1 MLPKIQTSLYDQMN
15 QQSMQQAKEKEW
27 DQRHHI
33 GAKIPQYIP
42 QTKLLDKYIQDYNKN
57 KETLNNSIF
66 LASATDKIYK
76 QKLSFSPVK
85 NRQGLQSSISP
96 VKKIRLSKN
105 DSQGNIILTNIDL
118 ESIHNTSD
126 TNFYSY
132 VKKNQ
137 EFEEKSSQLLNR
149 INVLFDELKFEQ
161 FHRDY
166 FNLFIQ
172 QQNVQTMYS
181 ILKKEINLIE
191 ARQSPYQLV
200 QQVITEREKI
210 LRSLTDSVEQLDSTE
225 QWENDPKILQIFQKI
240 SQLREFTIQVIEKI
254 DLWRKN
260 LFMISNQAQN
270 QQFEIMEHHLTFFFG
285 EENYLIKIF
294 SDNTFLQKSNLSQKI
309 PLSSKHDPFLVF
321 PTKLIIEKSVNNPVF
336 ISSFDLSQDL
346 RTRIINVEKQLIK
359 EIQYESERKSQSD
372 LDKFITEQS
381 QNGQKLNQNT
391 QANLKMNNNQ
401 AENQDLS
408 KRSTFTKH
416 FNILHRRNQT
426 AQDQTNRLNKSEYLI
441 QSNATTGYD
450 NGKFKPQS
458 TIMLLKKKGS
468 LKNLNGSL
476 VQINQQDT
484 QLPLLNQQ
492 SQNKAVNKS
501 FSTAADKQRGKSV
514 LDIRRHSRDF
524 ITQNTE
530 MTQLLRKKRDSKLY
544 ENVSLEQ
551 LEVTEDQIQQA
562 KPKIER
568 ECCVN
573 LQEINEKGYYT
584 KILPEDEPY
593 YMKLASDTSYS
604 KTLKRSNTSSPM
616 KRRVFSVNQTAANT
630 KTNFCN
636 EQIYNRGDSSTSP
649 TNKQQ
654 DAPVKKVIR
663 FFNLDDEIQQA
674 NNQIQT
680 NQSSQ
685 NQDNQT
691 TAISNIDDI
700 IVLGQLESQEK
711 EIQILQQGQK
721 NNAKNDKISQKEE
734 NNIKNNKNNQVS
746 NAKSLSII
754 KLQNNGLVQTLNEQE
769 SLESPSKQNKKSD
782 INQLAIPK
790 QQDGNQNKIKT
801 SLFQNQK
808 NNSANRNASLLQDQS
823 YNQKKQTQPVQNKLN
838 EESSNDKSSF
848 SPSKNANGKKES
860 LIFLDESNSQ
870 NSKLK
875 KVRSQTVLSDANS
888 SKIQD
893 EPLPEARSEVLQ
905 NGKKKQVKSSIQNI
919 QEGGVSP
926 LKKSQSTKK
935 LDQLDKEQKSATLS
949 DLKQQN
955 SSQSSII
962 PQKVGSYQFV
972 RQKSNGKHSKSGIY
986 PKRDNANLPNSKG
999 EELEKIEGE
1008 KMFRS
1013 LILNKQQEEQNN
1025 NNNDVNNAVK
1035 LNIQDK
1041 KQKSSF
1047 KKAALALI
1055 QKQKEEKKAQLEAE
1069 QKQKDYEKQLKNN
1082 QEYNDFLRR
1091 EQEQKLQNIQDQNLE
1106 EALTDQNQNPFN
1118 TNAFKVSIQVNPIS
1132 LKEEEVNEIVH
1143 NYFKK
1148 IHPFFSGLFMRDAF
1162 TLIYQLKNDLNFN
1175 FLQAVERRT
1184 MKVLGLLVVHP
1195 YFDYGQ
1201 QKGPFDFFEDS
1212 PQKSSDNNIQSDD
1225 ENFLKNEEEE
1235 EEDIYDNDD
1244 INNIF
1249 YQSQYSQQ
1257 NANSSFFSSKTT
1269 FRQQNKLLSK
1279 ANSNKNIVRKIMII
1293 DHFSCIDIN
1302 MFKGL
1307 FSLFTEYIWTH
1318 DVADRIETK
1327 FYTSPLLIPLQ
1338 EKIEQMITASSYFFT
1353 KQLQNNSQR
1362 VFASNRDEE
1371 KYPIDENLLG
1381 DSNLGKSPDQLFF
1394 NSFIMVSK
1402 QEIPENKI
1410 FNKSLY
1416 VDNGGKFSFL
1426 CALSHLFKEMYI
1438 SDVLKQLTEQNQHEK
1453 IKQLYNLAYT
1463 MRINIRKKKIFS
1475 DLFVNQEF
1483 DSIEK
1488 MNIAVENMSFLP
1500 TCEYD
1505 DNTNNKIYMNTF
1517 SLKLNLP
1524 HACHTVMTNSQ
1535 QKEVLYI
1542 RISNNSNQIDSS
1554 MASTSNSTPL
1564 VSALVYSRTTSN
1576 PMIQIQTVDT
1586 KYTLFFLQADDFF
1599 EKQLSDIYLYIHD
1612 FFKES
1617 DLKEPTY
1624 KTIWLPQFSI
1634 NKPHI
1639 RNDDFDSV
1647 LSKNRVFSSLNFSF
1661 KLPDYIGGKLLYQE
1675 PSRQKSV
1682 YVSPPFIFGII
1693 DNSFDIHMPNQPI
1706 FSCLID
1712 EKDVLYFDKNH
1723 TNQCLLYIDKEV
1735 DDGPIQ
1741 GYPKITGIQNNI
1753 ERTDLQKDIRSQV
1766 LHKSLKQ
1773 KTESQIKE

>member
-1 MLPKIQTSLYDQMN
+1 MQ
-15 QQSMQQAKEKEW
+15 QQSTQQQKEKEW

-42 QTKLLDKYIQDYNKN
+42 QAKLLDNYIQDYNKN

-76 QKLSFSPVK
+76 QKLSFSPIK

-96 VKKIRLSKN
+96 VKKIRLGKN
-105 DSQGNIILTNIDL
+105 DSQGNILLANIDL

-137 EFEEKSSQLLNR
+137 EIEEKSSQLLNR
-149 INVLFDELKFEQ
+149 INALFDELKFEQ

-166 FNLFIQ
+166 FNLFIL
-172 QQNVQTMYS
+172 QQNIQTMHS
-181 ILKKEINLIE
+181 TLKKEINLIE
-191 ARQSPYQLV
+191 ARQSAYQLV
-200 QQVITEREKI
+200 QQAITEREKI

-225 QWENDPKILQIFQKI
+225 QWENDPKILQIFKKI
-240 SQLREFTIQVIEKI
+240 SQLREYTIQVIEKI
-254 DLWRKN
+254 NSWRKN
-260 LFMISNQAQN
+260 LFIISNSAQN

-285 EENYLIKIF
+285 EENYLLKIF
-294 SDNTFLQKSNLSQKI
+294 SDNIFLQKSNLSHKI

-346 RTRIINVEKQLIK
+346 RSRIINVEKQLIK
-359 EIQYESERKSQSD
+359 EIQYESERKSQND
-372 LDKFITEQS
+372 LDKFLPQQS
-381 QNGQKLNQNT
+381 QNGQRINQNI
-391 QANLKMNNNQ
+391 QFNSKIDNNQ
-401 AENQDLS
+401 AENSDLR
-408 KRSTFTKH
+408 KRSIFTKH
-416 FNILHRRNQT
+416 FKIMYSRNQT
-426 AQDQTNRLNKSEYLI
+426 AQEQANRLNKSEFLKG
-441 QSNATTGYD
+441 SNVNNGYD
-450 NGKFKPQS
+450 NGKYKPQN
-458 TIMLLKKKGS
+458 TIMMLKKNSS
-468 LKNLNGSL
+468 LKNLNNSL
-476 VQINQQDT
+476 VQNNQQDT

-492 SQNKAVNKS
+492 TQNKVVNKS

-530 MTQLLRKKRDSKLY
+530 MTYLLRKKRDSKLY
-544 ENVSLEQ
+544 ENVSLEK
-551 LEVTEDQIQQA
+551 LEVSKEQAQQA
-562 KPKIER
+562 KSKMER

-573 LQEINEKGYYT
+573 LQELNEKGYYT

-593 YMKLASDTSYS
+593 YIKLAGNTSYI
-604 KTLKRSNTSSPM
+604 KTLKRSNTSSPI
-616 KRRVFSVNQTAANT
+616 KRKIFQDNQTAVNS
-630 KTNFCN
+630 KINF
-636 EQIYNRGDSSTSP
+636 YNQENQNRIESNKFPS
-649 TNKQQ
+649 NKQQ
-654 DAPVKKVIR
+654 EAPVKKVIR
-663 FFNLDDEIQQA
+663 FFNLDDEISQT

-691 TAISNIDDI
+691 TAVSNIDDI

-711 EIQILQQGQK
+711 QIQIISQSSK
-721 NNAKNDKISQKEE
+721 NNVQNEKRRQREDNTS
-734 NNIKNNKNNQVS
+734 KNNNFKNNNS
-746 NAKSLSII
+746 KSLSKI
-754 KLQNNGLVQTLNEQE
+754 KLQNSNLTQALNEQQAI
-769 SLESPSKQNKKSD
+769 ESPSKLNQNSD
-782 INQLAIPK
+782 IDQVAISK
-790 QQDGNQNKIKT
+790 QQDNNQNRIKI
-801 SLFQNQK
+801 SLSQNQQNSVLNK
-808 NNSANRNASLLQDQS
+808 NTSLLQDDQS
-823 YNQKKQTQPVQNKLN
+823 SNSKTKKSQSTKNKQN
-838 EESSNDKSSF
+838 EDSSNDKSSF
-848 SPSKNANGKKES
+848 SPSKNANGHKDS

-875 KVRSQTVLSDANS
+875 KVRSQTVLPDANS
-888 SKIQD
+888 SKVQD
-893 EPLPEARSEVLQ
+893 DLLPEARSEMFQ
-905 NGKKKQVKSSIQNI
+905 NGKKKYAKSNFQNK
-919 QEGGVSP
+919 QEGGVSL

-935 LDQLDKEQKSATLS
+935 LDQLEKEQKSATLS

-955 SSQSSII
+955 SSQSSIV
-962 PQKVGSYQFV
+962 PQKIGSYQFA

-986 PKRDNANLPNSKG
+986 PKRDNSNLHNLK
-999 EELEKIEGE
+999 ENELEKIEGE
-1008 KMFRS
+1008 NMFSS

-1025 NNNDVNNAVK
+1025 NIHDANITGR
-1035 LNIQDK
+1035 LNTQDK
-1041 KQKSSF
+1041 KQKSNF

-1055 QKQKEEKKAQLEAE
+1055 QKQKDEKKAQLEAE

-1091 EQEQKLQNIQDQNLE
+1091 EQEQKLQNIQNQNLE
-1106 EALTDQNQNPFN
+1106 EALTDQKQNPFN
-1118 TNAFKVSIQVNPIS
+1118 TNAFKVSIQVNPRS

-1148 IHPFFSGLFMRDAF
+1148 INPFFSGLFMRDAF

-1269 FRQQNKLLSK
+1269 FRQQNKFLSK
-1279 ANSNKNIVRKIMII
+1279 TNSKQNMVRKIMII

-1327 FYTSPLLIPLQ
+1327 FYTSPLLMPLQ
-1338 EKIEQMITASSYFFT
+1338 EKIEQMITASNYFFT
-1353 KQLQNNSQR
+1353 KQLQNNTQR

-1410 FNKSLY
+1410 FNKSLCI
-1416 VDNGGKFSFL
+1416 DNGSKFSFL

-1438 SDVLKQLTEQNQHEK
+1438 SDVLKQLREQNQHEK
-1453 IKQLYNLAYT
+1453 IKQLYSLAYT

-1488 MNIAVENMSFLP
+1488 MNIAVENMPFLP

-1505 DNTNNKIYMNTF
+1505 DNTYNKIYMNTF

-1564 VSALVYSRTTSN
+1564 VSALVYSRKTSN

-1599 EKQLSDIYLYIHD
+1599 EKQVSDVYLYIHE

-1706 FSCLID
+1706 FSCMID

-1773 KTESQIKE
+1773 KTLNQIQE